1 PADKLIED
9 SVELFTSLMQN
20 GSLVGGE
27 TTLLGSMARSMIKA
41 AVLVAGEY
49 YPALDENGELAGYAL
64 WMPPGRVLFDT
75 RGSSITR
82 MSYVRRPEV
91 EDVLTNKYFKEFP
104 GFVNKCMGSPKS
116 KTDAWWLHNLFVRP
130 DRQRQGIGRQLIE
143 VVKQKVGTYSAPE
156 PSHLTSGQGQ
166 TLACSTT
173 QDYNALVYKAYGFE
187 QKGLRTM
194 PSPWGDWP
202 LYVFALD
209 TAKAAGREC
218 DNMADH
224 AEESIALLYEGERS
238 SQEDLKQAQPRLPTR
253 STPTLSQWIS
263 ATLALFILADL
274 LAYLYVFRAVVND
287 IRDSEAQLEFRSP
300 YRGLDDL
307 YGSGEANSSRH
318 DPIENVP
325 RVAAVV
331 TNEDPEKVYP
341 LDEHRRL
348 SAYGTVTPLDRHL
361 RVSGTMHT
369 VLQFRVMDYGMER
382 CALALRLPFIESNTS
397 KPVDLDIC
405 ALDVS
410 RQLNPRTLSWSTR
423 PPCKNLVGTL
433 RGGAG
438 EEVRL
443 PEFSCK
449 WGELYTYE
457 VSCAAESPA
466 CDVDV
471 WADRNGTW
479 GEI

>member
-1 PADKLIED
+1 MSGVKIERVSNPSDKLIED

-20 GSLVGGE
+20 DVAGISLVGGE

-64 WMPPGRVLFDT
+64 WMPPGRDLFDT
-75 RGSSITR
+75 
-82 MSYVRRPEV
+82 PEQR
-91 EDVLTNKYFKEFP
+91 ELGLNEFMASLPEAGKQYYKDV
-104 GFVNKCMGSPKS
+104 S

-143 VVKQKVGTYSAPE
+143 VVKQKAKE
-156 PSHLTSGQGQ
+156 QGQ

-202 LYVFALD
+202 LVVLRRAV
-209 TAKAAGREC
+209 G
-218 DNMADH
+218 H
-224 AEESIALLYEGERS
+224 A
-238 SQEDLKQAQPRLPTR
+238 AQPRLPTR

-410 RQLNPRTLSWSTR
+410 RQLNLRTLSWSTR

-479 GEI
+479 GVFMYQFQTV